1 MKYFHIAVTIKE
13 DEKLYSYGI
22 KVSESDNLLS
32 KLKIKNIVWADIFQ
46 TKKKMEE
53 VVKMWNDG
61 YIKNGTNLCFNIR
74 M

>member
-22 KVSESDNLLS
+22 KVAENDNLLS
-32 KLKIKNIVWADIFQ
+32 KLKIENIIWANIYH
-46 TKKKMEE
+46 TKKREEE
-53 VVKMWNDG
+53 VIKMWNDG